1 MAATTA
7 NTGSPAVACEES
19 SPVKDVS
26 PSKAH
31 KSPVVPEVTV
41 SPSKQAAG
49 DGSPAEVQLE
59 GSSKENGDHIAAE
72 PNSTD
77 DVKVSENGTEQ
88 PLEPSGEVP
97 PRESPEKNQEDVQTS
112 ESLDKAEDVGA
123 QTEATGEGPQH
134 EERKQQ
140 EEDHGHGGKDHGH
153 GGEDHGRG
161 SAAENEA
168 SDIGQ
173 KMDLIKLDVSPK
185 VQSATKSTCAAV

>member
-7 NTGSPAVACEES
+7 NTGSHAACEES
-19 SPVKDVS
+19 SPVKDIS
-26 PSKAH
+26 PTKAH
-31 KSPVVPEVTV
+31 KSPVVPEMTV

-49 DGSPAEVQLE
+49 DSSPAEVQLE

-97 PRESPEKNQEDVQTS
+97 PSKSPEKSQEDVKTS

-123 QTEATGEGPQH
+123 QTEATGEGQQH

-140 EEDHGHGGKDHGH
+140 EEDHGHEGKDHGH
-153 GGEDHGRG
+153 EGKDGHG